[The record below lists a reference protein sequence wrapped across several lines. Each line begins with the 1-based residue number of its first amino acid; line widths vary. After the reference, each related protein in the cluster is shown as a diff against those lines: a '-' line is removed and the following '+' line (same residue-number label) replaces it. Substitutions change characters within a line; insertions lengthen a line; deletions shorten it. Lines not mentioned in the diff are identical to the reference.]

1 MPDMHVEVVIPAW
14 EYKWRFFLDDNE
26 AINDLQSGNEEDLGQ
41 DQTMWWLGNN
51 TNTDEHDTTHKSTSR
66 KYGVNSKSQGDWSR
80 SYAHRKTER
89 NGD

>member
-1 MPDMHVEVVIPAW
+1 
-14 EYKWRFFLDDNE
+14 
-26 AINDLQSGNEEDLGQ
+26 LGQ

-51 TNTDEHDTTHKSTSR
+51 TNTDEHDITHKSTSR